1 MQSSSKPPIAEKK
14 PHDTTIH
21 GDTLTDD
28 YFWLREK
35 TNPEVVKYLNAENT
49 YTDEVT
55 RDLNPFCENLY
66 NEFLSHIKQ
75 TDLSVPYR
83 LGRFYYYSR
92 TEEGLQY
99 PVYCRKT
106 ISPGSVE
113 EVLLDLNE
121 LSNGR
126 PYLAVSVYTVSEDGN
141 LLAYSIDTTG
151 FRQYE
156 LFIKDLK
163 TGRLL
168 ADRIGTV
175 TSAVWAADNRTLFY
189 VKEDD
194 AKRPY
199 RLYRRRLGTR
209 KDVLIYEDN
218 DELYRVDVHKTRDR
232 KFILLESASS
242 ETSEWRFLDST
253 DPEGTFRMISER
265 QPGHEYYVDHR
276 ENLFYIRTNIDA
288 INFRIMEA
296 PDTDPEKSNWKELI
310 AHRSD
315 VKIEDVDLFKNH
327 AVLAERY
334 QGLVQLKILDFA
346 TGEVKSVAFPEP
358 VYSVFPSK
366 NPEFEVD
373 AYRFNYQSFL
383 TPGSIYEYDMRT
395 GERNLLKETEVPGGY
410 DRSLYESKRLWAT
423 ADDGV
428 KVPISVVMKKGI
440 RPDGKN
446 PLLLH
451 GYGSYGYPSSVTFSP
466 TRLSLLDRGVLFATA
481 HIRGGGDMGEAWHND
496 GKMMK
501 KRNTFTDFIACA
513 DYLVHERYTGHDR
526 MAIQGGSAGG
536 LLIASVLNMRPDVC
550 KVAHLAVPFV
560 DVINT
565 MLDESL
571 PLTVGEFLEWGNPKK
586 KEEYD
591 YMKTYCP
598 YTNLTKKNYPA
609 ILVTTSFNDSQ
620 VMYWEPAKYVAKLRS
635 LKTDNNPLLFKIK
648 MEAGHGGASG
658 RYDYLKD
665 QAFNYAFV
673 LNQLGISE

>member
-395 GERNLLKETEVPGGY
+395 GERNLLNETEVPGGY

-451 GYGSYGYPSSVTFSP
+451 GYGSYGYPSS
-466 TRLSLLDRGVLFATA
+466 
-481 HIRGGGDMGEAWHND
+481 
-496 GKMMK
+496 
-501 KRNTFTDFIACA
+501 
-513 DYLVHERYTGHDR
+513 
-526 MAIQGGSAGG
+526 
-536 LLIASVLNMRPDVC
+536 
-550 KVAHLAVPFV
+550 
-560 DVINT
+560 
-565 MLDESL
+565 
-571 PLTVGEFLEWGNPKK
+571 
-586 KEEYD
+586 
-591 YMKTYCP
+591 
-598 YTNLTKKNYPA
+598 
-609 ILVTTSFNDSQ
+609 
-620 VMYWEPAKYVAKLRS
+620 
-635 LKTDNNPLLFKIK
+635 
-648 MEAGHGGASG
+648 
-658 RYDYLKD
+658 
-665 QAFNYAFV
+665 
-673 LNQLGISE
+673 

>member
-383 TPGSIYEYDMRT
+383 TPGSIYEYDVRT

-440 RPDGKN
+440 RLDGKN

-513 DYLVHERYTGHDR
+513 DYLVHERYTVHDC

-536 LLIASVLNMRPDVC
+536 LLIAAVLNMRPDVC

>member
-440 RPDGKN
+440 RLDGKN

-513 DYLVHERYTGHDR
+513 DYLVHERYTGHDC

-536 LLIASVLNMRPDVC
+536 LLIAAVLNMRPDVC

>member
-383 TPGSIYEYDMRT
+383 TPGSIYEYDVRT

-673 LNQLGISE
+673 LNQLGITE